1 MTQEPYPKKKKSPWL
16 WVSLGCITI
25 VAVLGIIMIVTAANF
40 LKSPEGKKMMAGIDR
55 TQDLARVLPDVASGF
70 EKHNAEKG
78 DFPKDLD
85 GLKGYVTETTL
96 QKIKDEMKYT
106 KPAKDAPPTTVVLTT
121 GSVDFM
127 RNTTQE
133 IVLQKNLEYFQL
145 TKAPLEQR

>member
-1 MTQEPYPKKKKSPWL
+1 MTQEPYSKKKKSPWV

-55 TQDLARVLPDVASGF
+55 TQDLARVLPEIASGF
-70 EKHNAEKG
+70 EKHNQEKG
-78 DFPKDLD
+78 DFPNDID
-85 GLKGYVTETTL
+85 GLKGYVSDATL
-96 QKIKDEMKYT
+96 AKIKQEMKYT

-127 RNTTQE
+127 RNATQE
-133 IVLQKNLEYFQL
+133 IVLQKDMQYFQI
-145 TKAPLEQR
+145 TKSPLDRR